1 MAYAASLVRALI
13 FGWAALIAF
22 AFLERPLLNWIAPMA
37 GEEWAA
43 TLHLFL
49 DCAAMAAAGWCAGRF
64 SRPRPMRAA
73 LLFAL
78 TLCGWDFG
86 GMLALNV
93 PWLLRLARDAF
104 ENARYLDSLIAS
116 AEMHLIL
123 FGCLMGGA
131 ALSRPGDTPPRIV
144 SS

>member
-1 MAYAASLVRALI
+1 
-13 FGWAALIAF
+13 
-22 AFLERPLLNWIAPMA
+22 
-37 GEEWAA
+37 
-43 TLHLFL
+43 
-49 DCAAMAAAGWCAGRF
+49 MAAAGGGAGRL

-93 PWLLRLARDAF
+93 PWLLRLAMDST
-104 ENARYLDSLIAS
+104 ENTRYLDSLIAS

-131 ALSRPGDTPPRIV
+131 ALSRPRDTPPRIV